1 MRNLQVTVETTEIL
15 FNTVKFSEPLTRM
28 LTVANTGQVP
38 VQFEFIRKLNDK
50 SICKPWL
57 KVEPS
62 TGFVMP
68 GDKSDIALEVNVT
81 KRNAGALNA
90 GQDQFYDILVLHLV
104 GGKDIFITVSGDYC
118 KSSFGSSI
126 NALVRLTVPIAELSS
141 GALAELETK
150 SAAAVYDPTSKTK
163 DDDDPYPVPKELW
176 FLCDLITCLGLDQE
190 QLFLQQGLRSELIVI
205 RDWLDTGL
213 PVDRPKVSIHSAAES
228 LLLFMESLREPV
240 VPHAMHARCL
250 EASANYLQCKHIASQ
265 LPEHHR
271 HDLTDGHNYLE
282 FSRDRRP
289 YGYKAIGKVKMTLG
303 SRDPCLAS
311 ALHSP

>member
-1 MRNLQVTVETTEIL
+1 
-15 FNTVKFSEPLTRM
+15 
-28 LTVANTGQVP
+28 VP

-271 HDLTDGHNYLE
+271 HVFNYMTAFLRE
-282 FSRDRRP
+282 VIRHSAKNGIDPKILATLFASVFLREP
-289 YGYKAIGKVKMTLG
+289 PGMVFGAGIKAKTHQQLLDHKKARFVYHFLVNEP
-303 SRDPCLAS
+303 DD
-311 ALHSP
+311 